1 LALVV
6 DGAPQG
12 RCCELVAD
20 DDGCIA
26 CEHVKQTLE
35 EKTELCQ
42 IFKTFFSFT
51 TQNDTGE

>member
-1 LALVV
+1 LLA